1 MQLLGKGIYLMSIFL
16 GMLNIHV
23 THGNYKIWKKVQ
35 DKVGEMEQKLA
46 QKCCTRTLQKEVE
59 ATIASGILPG
69 PDGCV
74 GITCS
79 GDTGWQGNGSQ
90 CTYNPQSGQTT
101 LCGGLTKKMLHSIF
115 SQIVLHLLRF

>member
-46 QKCCTRTLQKEVE
+46 QECCAKNLQKVVE
-59 ATIASGILPG
+59 ATIASGIFPG
-69 PDGCV
+69 PDGHV
-74 GITCS
+74 GITC
-79 GDTGWQGNGSQ
+79 GDTGWQGNGWW
-90 CTYNPQSGQTT
+90 CTYNSQSGQTT
-101 LCGGLTKKMLHSIF
+101 LCGGLTKKLLHSIF
-115 SQIVLHLLRF
+115 PQIVSHLLRF